1 MTIRSEDLN
10 KLYSNYTKASKLAG
24 CYVDVS
30 DITSGEVGFSIIC
43 CQKKSSFIRLEGIP
57 HGAEGRGFHVCL
69 QTSLWIFYTL

>member
-30 DITSGEVGFSIIC
+30 DITSGELGFSIIC
-43 CQKKSSFIRLEGIP
+43 CQKKSSFR
-57 HGAEGRGFHVCL
+57 
-69 QTSLWIFYTL
+69 